1 MKKLITSSQK
11 KPRRAPSLKE
21 TKFKLQ
27 SGNLLRLVF
36 ALHLLQEP
44 FGKAFSPIP
53 GENRKKHIPKLKT
66 IIKIKRRYP
75 NTTTISQGIC

>member
-21 TKFKLQ
+21 TMFKLQ
-27 SGNLLRLVF
+27 SGNLPIWGF

-53 GENRKKHIPKLKT
+53 GEKQKNIFQNSKP
-66 IIKIKRRYP
+66 
-75 NTTTISQGIC
+75 S